1 MSVRLRITIPDG
13 ELEAHLK
20 GRSSKG
26 AAVEI
31 IRLATNY
38 LCIARNIE
46 KPIFETGSGLG
57 IKSYKEPKR
66 LSAIDN
72 DNDVSEESLNTL
84 VSEGDVDF
92 GSDLLEME

>member
-13 ELEAHLK
+13 ELETHLE

-38 LCIARNIE
+38 LCMSRNIE

-57 IKSYKEPKR
+57 LKSN
-66 LSAIDN
+66 N
-72 DNDVSEESLNTL
+72 DNEMVRHMDNASQVLNT
-84 VSEGDVDF
+84 VVRKEIVDF
-92 GSDLLEME
+92 GDDLLEM